1 MQISSI
7 YHEGYLKTNIG
18 GFSEKNL
25 LLGKKV
31 LLGIVRI
38 NADTSCNKS

>member
-7 YHEGYLKTNIG
+7 YHEGYLTNIG
-18 GFSEKNL
+18 GFSEKPF